1 MTFYSPTRG
10 SLSFDE
16 VVDDILKYA
25 SQDAA
30 YQYKLIVGSDSQV
43 RDSFTCFVT
52 AIILHRIGKGARY
65 YYTRQYERRMTSLKP
80 RIFLE
85 TSLSLQTADQLTS
98 CLSQKGKDDLK
109 LEIHLDVGTHGET
122 RELVKDIIGMVVG
135 SGFDAKIKPNACGA
149 TKVADRHT
157 K

>member
-10 SLSFDE
+10 TLSFDE

-43 RDSFTCFVT
+43 RDSSTCFVT
-52 AIILHRIGKGARY
+52 AVILHRIGKGARY
-65 YYTRQYERRMTSLKP
+65 YYTRQYERRMSSLRQ
-80 RIFLE
+80 RIFFE
-85 TSLSLQTADQLTS
+85 TSLSLQMADQLTAS
-98 CLSQKGKDDLK
+98 LSRQGKEDLE

-122 RELVKDIIGMVVG
+122 KELVKDIIGMVVG

>member
-10 SLSFDE
+10 TLSFDE
-16 VVDDILKYA
+16 VVGDILKYA

-43 RDSFTCFVT
+43 RDSSTCFVT
-52 AIILHRIGKGARY
+52 AVILHRIGKGARY
-65 YYTRQYERRMTSLKP
+65 YYTRQYERRMSSLRQ
-80 RIFLE
+80 RIFFE
-85 TSLSLQTADQLTS
+85 TSLSLQMADQLTAS
-98 CLSQKGKDDLK
+98 LSRQGKEDLE

-122 RELVKDIIGMVVG
+122 KELVKDIIGMVVG